1 MPEATKKIPVKYS
14 AKSRKCIKQLFMVDA
29 LSWESSNKK
38 WSIDDKKINSSSFFN
53 LNQNWLRLR
62 PFSLQLTSMKKYSI
76 CFENSQFKNKQSPI
90 YEKYIWNKTNLVTL
104 FQIQKSRK
112 IREITTGI

>member
-14 AKSRKCIKQLFMVDA
+14 AKSRKCINRHFIDFMVDA

-38 WSIDDKKINSSSFFN
+38 LSIDDKKINSSSFFN

-90 YEKYIWNKTNLVTL
+90 YEKYETKQIW
-104 FQIQKSRK
+104 
-112 IREITTGI
+112 

>member
-14 AKSRKCIKQLFMVDA
+14 AKSRKCIKRHFMDLMVDA

-38 WSIDDKKINSSSFFN
+38 LSIDDKKINSSSFFN

-90 YEKYIWNKTNLVTL
+90 YEKYETKQIW
-104 FQIQKSRK
+104 
-112 IREITTGI
+112 